1 MVGMLA
7 AMSAVPTPSAPREPA
22 SRRER
27 DDACPGTLRLH
38 TADDGALARVRI
50 PGGLLTATQA
60 DALADAADR
69 LGDGALHLTSR
80 GNVQLRGLGRGDTGG
95 LGGDAGSN
103 GCGRELA
110 DTLAEIGLLPSARHE
125 RVRNIV
131 ASPLSGLDGRGHLD
145 VAPWVRELDRLLC
158 ASAAAAGLSGRFLFA
173 CDDGRGDV
181 AALGADVTLVARDAE
196 TAELRIDGVSP
207 DTPSGQGDGLGH
219 GPGRDE
225 PGGTAVLHVSA
236 AEAPRAALLA
246 AELFLAAV
254 RDGGTPCWR
263 VRELPGAA
271 ALMARGVTRRLR
283 TARELAEPHT
293 QVAPDAVRE
302 PGAAPGLHPAP
313 DSAPGTRTARAARTA
328 LCVTAPLGRLTTDQ
342 WRRLAATAARDGD
355 GRLRVT
361 PWRGVVVPGLPGAP
375 SRTAPDRL
383 AELADAGLVTGP
395 YAPLAG
401 VGACAGRP
409 GCAKSRTDVRGH
421 AVRAA
426 DAEPAEPSGARA
438 LPVHWSGCERRCGH
452 PQGGAWVDVVAT
464 PGGYDVTVVGGPVRA
479 PAATAV
485 TDPARL
491 AAAVAAARTT
501 GPPP

>member
-1 MVGMLA
+1 
-7 AMSAVPTPSAPREPA
+7 MSAVPTPSAPREPA

-60 DALADAADR
+60 YALADAADR

-80 GNVQLRGLGRGDTGG
+80 GNVQLRGLGRGDDGSGG
-95 LGGDAGSN
+95 GSDTDGN

-110 DTLAEIGLLPSARHE
+110 DTLAAIGLLPSARHE

-207 DTPSGQGDGLGH
+207 DTPSGE
-219 GPGRDE
+219 GRDE
-225 PGGTAVLHVSA
+225 PGGTALLRVPA

-271 ALMARGVTRRLR
+271 ALMAHGVTRRLR
-283 TARELAEPHT
+283 TARELAPPRT
-293 QVAPDAVRE
+293 QAATDAVRE
-302 PGAAPGLHPAP
+302 PGAAPGLRPAP
-313 DSAPGTRTARAARTA
+313 DAPGTRTAGTARTA
-328 LCVTAPLGRLTTDQ
+328 LCVTAPLGRLTTGQ
-342 WRRLAATAARDGD
+342 WRLLAATAAHDGD

-401 VGACAGRP
+401 VGACAGQP
-409 GCAKSRTDVRGH
+409 GCAKSLTDVRGH

-426 DAEPAEPSGARA
+426 DAAPAVPAAGARA

-464 PGGYDVTVVGGPVRA
+464 PGGYDVTVAGGPVRA
-479 PAATAV
+479 PAATDV